1 MGQLK
6 KLMENDMANQLTV
19 DSEQVDVSAEEAHN
33 QEMMD
38 LVEEKEI
45 APPGMEPQDKFGGDY
60 DKLMQSYQE
69 LEKKLGQ
76 PAQPEIEA
84 VESDLSIPQTPE
96 VAEGAFDMAA
106 LQQEYMSTG
115 SLTDNSYQQL
125 EDAGIS
131 REYADTYIAGVKA
144 LGEQIGN
151 NVKAS
156 VGGDAEYSNMVEW
169 AKANYNQDQIQ
180 AYDKAVNSGDV
191 NTAIMAAK
199 GLRSDYTNTAGSE
212 GTTYGGTQA
221 EPEGS
226 GNVFR
231 SNAEVTAAMKDPR
244 YEYDTAYRQDV
255 LNRLERSD
263 IFSQGKL

>member
-1 MGQLK
+1 
-6 KLMENDMANQLTV
+6 MANQLTV
-19 DSEQVDVSAEEAHN
+19 ENEQSDMTVEDAHN
-33 QEMMD
+33 QEMID
-38 LVEEKEI
+38 LVSEKEI
-45 APPGMEPQDKFGGDY
+45 VPPGMEPQDKFGGDY
-60 DKLMQSYQE
+60 EKLMESYQQ

-76 PAQPEIEA
+76 PGQPEVEA
-84 VESDLSIPQTPE
+84 VESDLSIPQAPE
-96 VAEGAFDMAA
+96 DGAFDMAA

-231 SNAEVTAAMKDPR
+231 SNAEVTSAMKDPR

-263 IFSQGKL
+263 IFSQGRL

>member
-1 MGQLK
+1 
-6 KLMENDMANQLTV
+6 MANQLTV
-19 DSEQVDVSAEEAHN
+19 ENEQSDMTVEEAHN
-33 QEMMD
+33 QEMVD
-38 LVEEKEI
+38 LVSEKEI
-45 APPGMEPQDKFGGDY
+45 VPPGMEPQDKFGGDY
-60 DKLMQSYQE
+60 EKLMESYQQ

-76 PAQPEIEA
+76 PQEQEYVAE
-84 VESDLSIPQTPE
+84 ESDLSIPQAPE
-96 VAEGAFDMAA
+96 DGAFDMAA

-156 VGGDAEYSNMVEW
+156 VGGEAEYGNMVEW
-169 AKANYNQDQIQ
+169 AKSNYSPEQIQ
-180 AYDKAVNSGDV
+180 AYDRAVNSGDV

-226 GNVFR
+226 GDVFR

>member
-1 MGQLK
+1 
-6 KLMENDMANQLTV
+6 MANQLTV
-19 DSEQVDVSAEEAHN
+19 ENVQSDMSVEESHN
-33 QEMMD
+33 QDMID

-45 APPGMEPQDKFGGDY
+45 VPPGMEPQDKFGGDY
-60 DKLMQSYQE
+60 NKLMESYQQ
-69 LEKKLGQ
+69 LEQKLGQ
-76 PAQPEIEA
+76 PQEEEYVAE
-84 VESDLSIPQTPE
+84 ESDLSIPQSPDD
-96 VAEGAFDMAA
+96 GAFDMAA

-226 GNVFR
+226 GDVFR
-231 SNAEVTAAMKDPR
+231 SNAEVTSAMKDPR

-263 IFSQGKL
+263 IFSQGRL

>member
-1 MGQLK
+1 
-6 KLMENDMANQLTV
+6 MESDMANQLTV
-19 DSEQVDVSAEEAHN
+19 ENVQSDMSVEEAHN
-33 QEMMD
+33 QDMID

-45 APPGMEPQDKFGGDY
+45 VPPGMEPQDKFGGDY
-60 DKLMQSYQE
+60 NKLMESYQQ
-69 LEKKLGQ
+69 LEQKLGKPQ
-76 PAQPEIEA
+76 EEEYVAE
-84 VESDLSIPQTPE
+84 ESDLSIPQAPDD
-96 VAEGAFDMAA
+96 GAFDMAA

-131 REYADTYIAGVKA
+131 RQYADTYIAGVKA

-151 NVKAS
+151 NVKSS

-226 GNVFR
+226 GEVFR
-231 SNAEVTAAMKDPR
+231 SNAEVTAAMKDKR

-255 LNRLERSD
+255 LNKLERSD
-263 IFSQGKL
+263 IFSQGRL

>member
-1 MGQLK
+1 MS
-6 KLMENDMANQLTV
+6 V
-19 DSEQVDVSAEEAHN
+19 EESHN
-33 QEMMD
+33 QDMID

-45 APPGMEPQDKFGGDY
+45 VPPGMEPQDKFGGDY
-60 DKLMQSYQE
+60 NKLMESYQQ
-69 LEKKLGQ
+69 LEQKLGQ
-76 PAQPEIEA
+76 PQEEEYVAE
-84 VESDLSIPQTPE
+84 ESDLSIPQSPDD
-96 VAEGAFDMAA
+96 GAFDMAA

-131 REYADTYIAGVKA
+131 RQYADTYIAGVKA

-151 NVKAS
+151 NVKSS

-226 GNVFR
+226 GEVFR
-231 SNAEVTAAMKDPR
+231 SNAEVTTAMKDKR

-255 LNRLERSD
+255 LNKLERSD
-263 IFSQGKL
+263 IFSQGRL

>member
-1 MGQLK
+1 
-6 KLMENDMANQLTV
+6 MANQLTV
-19 DSEQVDVSAEEAHN
+19 ENVQSDMSVEESHN
-33 QEMMD
+33 QDMID

-45 APPGMEPQDKFGGDY
+45 VPPGMEPQDKFGGDY
-60 DKLMQSYQE
+60 NKLMESYQQ
-69 LEKKLGQ
+69 LEQKLGQ
-76 PAQPEIEA
+76 PQEEEYVAE
-84 VESDLSIPQTPE
+84 ESDLSIPQSPDD
-96 VAEGAFDMAA
+96 GAFDMAA

-131 REYADTYIAGVKA
+131 RQYADTYIAGVKA

-151 NVKAS
+151 NVKSS

-226 GNVFR
+226 GEVFR
-231 SNAEVTAAMKDPR
+231 SNAEVTTAMKDKR

-255 LNRLERSD
+255 LNKLERSD
-263 IFSQGKL
+263 IFSQGRL

>member
-1 MGQLK
+1 
-6 KLMENDMANQLTV
+6 MANQLTV
-19 DSEQVDVSAEEAHN
+19 ENVQSDMSVEESHN
-33 QEMMD
+33 QDMID

-45 APPGMEPQDKFGGDY
+45 VPPGMEPQDKFGGDY
-60 DKLMQSYQE
+60 NKLMESYQQ
-69 LEKKLGQ
+69 LEQKLGQ
-76 PAQPEIEA
+76 PQEEEYVAE
-84 VESDLSIPQTPE
+84 ESDLSIPQSPDD
-96 VAEGAFDMAA
+96 GAFDMAA

-115 SLTDNSYQQL
+115 SLGDKSYQQL

-131 REYADTYIAGVKA
+131 RQYADTYIAGVKA

-151 NVKAS
+151 NVKSS

-226 GNVFR
+226 GQVFR

>member
-1 MGQLK
+1 
-6 KLMENDMANQLTV
+6 MANQLTV
-19 DSEQVDVSAEEAHN
+19 ENEQSDMTVEDVHN
-33 QEMMD
+33 QEMID
-38 LVEEKEI
+38 LVSEKEI
-45 APPGMEPQDKFGGDY
+45 VPPGMEPQDKFGGDY
-60 DKLMQSYQE
+60 NKLMESYQQ
-69 LEKKLGQ
+69 LEQKLGQ
-76 PAQPEIEA
+76 PQEEEYVAE
-84 VESDLSIPQTPE
+84 ESDLSIPQSPDD
-96 VAEGAFDMAA
+96 GAFDMAA

-131 REYADTYIAGVKA
+131 RQYADTYIAGVKA

-151 NVKAS
+151 NVKSS

-231 SNAEVTAAMKDPR
+231 SNAEVTSAMKDKR

-255 LNRLERSD
+255 LNKLERSD
-263 IFSQGKL
+263 IFSQGRL

>member
-1 MGQLK
+1 
-6 KLMENDMANQLTV
+6 MANQLTV
-19 DSEQVDVSAEEAHN
+19 ENVQSDMSVEESHN
-33 QEMMD
+33 QDMID

-45 APPGMEPQDKFGGDY
+45 VPPGMEPQDKFGGDY
-60 DKLMQSYQE
+60 NKLMESYQQ
-69 LEKKLGQ
+69 LEQKLGQ
-76 PAQPEIEA
+76 PQEEEYVAE
-84 VESDLSIPQTPE
+84 ESDLSIPQSPDD
-96 VAEGAFDMAA
+96 GAFDMAA

-115 SLTDNSYQQL
+115 SLGDKSYQQL

-131 REYADTYIAGVKA
+131 RQYADTYIAGVKA

-151 NVKAS
+151 NVKSS

-226 GNVFR
+226 GHVFR

-255 LNRLERSD
+255 LNKLEQSD
-263 IFSQGKL
+263 IFSQGRL

>member
-1 MGQLK
+1 
-6 KLMENDMANQLTV
+6 MANQLTV
-19 DSEQVDVSAEEAHN
+19 ENEQSDMSVEEAHN
-33 QEMMD
+33 QEMVD
-38 LVEEKEI
+38 LVSEKEI
-45 APPGMEPQDKFGGDY
+45 VPPGMETQDKFGGDY
-60 DKLMQSYQE
+60 EKLMESYQQ

-76 PAQPEIEA
+76 PQEQEYEA
-84 VESDLSIPQTPE
+84 EEADLSIPQAPD
-96 VAEGAFDMAA
+96 VAEGALDMTA

-115 SLTDNSYQQL
+115 SLQDSSYQQL

>member
-1 MGQLK
+1 
-6 KLMENDMANQLTV
+6 MANQLTV
-19 DSEQVDVSAEEAHN
+19 ENVQSDMSVEESHN
-33 QEMMD
+33 QDMID

-45 APPGMEPQDKFGGDY
+45 VPPGMEPQDKFGGDY
-60 DKLMQSYQE
+60 NKLMESYQQ
-69 LEKKLGQ
+69 LEQKLGQ
-76 PAQPEIEA
+76 PQEEEYVAE
-84 VESDLSIPQTPE
+84 ESDLSIPQSPDD
-96 VAEGAFDMAA
+96 GAFDMAA

-115 SLTDNSYQQL
+115 SLGDKSYQQL

-131 REYADTYIAGVKA
+131 RQYADTYIAGVKA

-151 NVKAS
+151 NVKSS

-231 SNAEVTAAMKDPR
+231 SNAEVTAAMKDQR

-255 LNRLERSD
+255 LNKLEQSD
-263 IFSQGKL
+263 IFSQGRL

>member
-1 MGQLK
+1 
-6 KLMENDMANQLTV
+6 MANQLTV
-19 DSEQVDVSAEEAHN
+19 ENEQSDMTVEDAHN
-33 QEMMD
+33 QEMID
-38 LVEEKEI
+38 LVSEKEI
-45 APPGMEPQDKFGGDY
+45 VPPGMEPQDKFGGDY
-60 DKLMQSYQE
+60 EKLMESYQQ

-76 PAQPEIEA
+76 PAQPEVEP
-84 VESDLSIPQTPE
+84 VESDLSIPQAPE
-96 VAEGAFDMAA
+96 NGAFDMAA

>member
-1 MGQLK
+1 
-6 KLMENDMANQLTV
+6 
-19 DSEQVDVSAEEAHN
+19 
-33 QEMMD
+33 
-38 LVEEKEI
+38 
-45 APPGMEPQDKFGGDY
+45 MEPQDKFGGDY
-60 DKLMQSYQE
+60 NKLMESYQQ
-69 LEKKLGQ
+69 LEQKLGQ
-76 PAQPEIEA
+76 PQEEEYVAE
-84 VESDLSIPQTPE
+84 ESDLSIPQSPDD
-96 VAEGAFDMAA
+96 GAFDMAA

-131 REYADTYIAGVKA
+131 RQYADTYIAGVKA

-151 NVKAS
+151 NVKSS

-226 GNVFR
+226 GEVFR
-231 SNAEVTAAMKDPR
+231 SNAEVTTAMKDKR

-255 LNRLERSD
+255 LNKLERSD
-263 IFSQGKL
+263 IFSQGRL

>member
-1 MGQLK
+1 
-6 KLMENDMANQLTV
+6 MANQLTV
-19 DSEQVDVSAEEAHN
+19 ENVQSDMSVEESHN
-33 QEMMD
+33 QDMID

-45 APPGMEPQDKFGGDY
+45 VPPGMEPQDKFGGDY
-60 DKLMQSYQE
+60 NKLMESYQQ
-69 LEKKLGQ
+69 LEQKLGQ
-76 PAQPEIEA
+76 PQEEEYVAE
-84 VESDLSIPQTPE
+84 ESDLSIPQSPDD
-96 VAEGAFDMAA
+96 GAFDMAA

-115 SLTDNSYQQL
+115 SLGDKSYQQL

-131 REYADTYIAGVKA
+131 RQYADTYIAGVKA

-151 NVKAS
+151 NVKSS

-226 GNVFR
+226 GEVFR
-231 SNAEVTAAMKDPR
+231 SNAEVTTAMKDKR

-255 LNRLERSD
+255 LNKLERSD
-263 IFSQGKL
+263 IFSQGRL

>member
-1 MGQLK
+1 
-6 KLMENDMANQLTV
+6 MANQLTV
-19 DSEQVDVSAEEAHN
+19 ENEQTDMSAEEAHN
-33 QEMMD
+33 QEM
-38 LVEEKEI
+38 LEKVGEAEI
-45 APPGMEPQDKFGGDY
+45 TPPGMSQDKFGGDY
-60 DKLMQSYQE
+60 DKLMNSYQE

-76 PAQPEIEA
+76 PQEQEYVAE
-84 VESDLSIPQTPE
+84 ESQDLSIPQDPE

-115 SLTDNSYQQL
+115 SLGEDSYKQL
-125 EDAGIS
+125 EDAGIG

-156 VGGDAEYSNMVEW
+156 VGGDAEYGNMVEW
-169 AKANYNQDQIQ
+169 AKANYSPEQIQ

-199 GLRSDYTNTAGSE
+199 GLRSDYTNVAGSE

-244 YEYDTAYRQDV
+244 YEYDPAFRKDV
-255 LNRLERSD
+255 LNKLDRSD